1 MQPGQSFSNTFAAGG
16 TYSYFCSIHPPDGRT
31 NRRQVNVQPYPH
43 MKSSLRSSSS
53 ACLKSIFLIVQLAFC
68 FGGPILVKAGQRDS
82 STGPIQPELK
92 DQAELRQGYLLVYS
106 ATDRFDDGG
115 TFYYPHSSYSIYRA
129 DGKFFKNVEN
139 HISRSDEI
147 PALVTLPAGSY
158 TILLRSENRGYIRL
172 PIVITAGRRTI
183 LDPDEA
189 QTDLQKRFA
198 QPRDPRR
205 VAKTGTPRV
214 QVSFAD
220 YSISRKLG

>member
-1 MQPGQSFSNTFAAGG
+1 
-16 TYSYFCSIHPPDGRT
+16 
-31 NRRQVNVQPYPH
+31 
-43 MKSSLRSSSS
+43 MKSSFRSPRS
-53 ACLKSIFLIVQLAFC
+53 AYLKSIFWIAQLALC
-68 FGGPILVKAGQRDS
+68 FGGPTVAQASQRDS
-82 STGPIQPELK
+82 STGSIQPELN
-92 DQAELRQGYLLVYS
+92 DQAVLSQGYLMVYS

-115 TFYYPHSSYSIYRA
+115 TFYYPHSSYSIYTTN
-129 DGKFFKNVEN
+129 GKFFKNVEN

-172 PIVITAGRRTI
+172 PIVISAGRRTI

-205 VAKTGTPRV
+205 VAKAGTSRV
-214 QVSFAD
+214 PVSFA
-220 YSISRKLG
+220 YLSILRKLR

>member
-1 MQPGQSFSNTFAAGG
+1 
-16 TYSYFCSIHPPDGRT
+16 
-31 NRRQVNVQPYPH
+31 
-43 MKSSLRSSSS
+43 MKSSFRSSGS
-53 ACLKSIFLIVQLAFC
+53 ACLKSMLFIVQLAC
-68 FGGPILVKAGQRDS
+68 FGGPILVKAGQRDF
-82 STGPIQPELK
+82 STGPIQSELS

-115 TFYYPHSSYSIYRA
+115 TLYYPHSSYSIYTT

-189 QTDLQKRFA
+189 QTELQKRFA
-198 QPRDPRR
+198 RPRDPRR
-205 VAKTGTPRV
+205 VAKACTRRV
-214 QVSFAD
+214 QVSFAN
-220 YSISRKLG
+220 YSILRKLG

>member
-1 MQPGQSFSNTFAAGG
+1 M
-16 TYSYFCSIHPPDGRT
+16 
-31 NRRQVNVQPYPH
+31 
-43 MKSSLRSSSS
+43 L
-53 ACLKSIFLIVQLAFC
+53 LIVQLALC
-68 FGGPILVKAGQRDS
+68 FSGPTVAQAGQRDS
-82 STGPIQPELK
+82 STGPIQPELN

-115 TFYYPHSSYSIYRA
+115 TFYYPHSSYSIYTA
-129 DGKFFKNVEN
+129 DGKFFKKIEN
-139 HISRSDEI
+139 HISQSDEL
-147 PALVTLPAGSY
+147 PALVTLPTGSY
-158 TILLRSENRGYIRL
+158 TILLRSENRGYVRL

-189 QTDLQKRFA
+189 QTDLQKRSA

-205 VAKTGTPRV
+205 VAKAGTPRV

>member
-1 MQPGQSFSNTFAAGG
+1 MFEIHAFNCSAGLLLWRSHFGQGRSKRFLYR
-16 TYSYFCSIHPPDGRT
+16 TYPTRVERPSRITS
-31 NRRQVNVQPYPH
+31 
-43 MKSSLRSSSS
+43 
-53 ACLKSIFLIVQLAFC
+53 
-68 FGGPILVKAGQRDS
+68 
-82 STGPIQPELK
+82 
-92 DQAELRQGYLLVYS
+92 GYLLVYS

-115 TFYYPHSSYSIYRA
+115 TFYYPHSSYSIYTA
-129 DGKFFKNVEN
+129 AGKLFKNVEN

-198 QPRDPRR
+198 PTQGPARR
-205 VAKTGTPRV
+205 GENRHRTSS
-214 QVSFAD
+214 SFLA
-220 YSISRKLG
+220 YF

>member
-1 MQPGQSFSNTFAAGG
+1 M
-16 TYSYFCSIHPPDGRT
+16 
-31 NRRQVNVQPYPH
+31 
-43 MKSSLRSSSS
+43 L
-53 ACLKSIFLIVQLAFC
+53 LIVQLAFC

-82 STGPIQPELK
+82 STGPIQSKLN
-92 DQAELRQGYLLVYS
+92 DQVVLSQGYLIVYS

-115 TFYYPHSSYSIYRA
+115 TFYYPHSSYSIYTT
-129 DGKFFKNVEN
+129 DGKLLKNVEN

-205 VAKTGTPRV
+205 VAKIGSTRV
-214 QVSFAD
+214 QVSFANF
-220 YSISRKLG
+220 SILQKLG

>member
-1 MQPGQSFSNTFAAGG
+1 
-16 TYSYFCSIHPPDGRT
+16 
-31 NRRQVNVQPYPH
+31 
-43 MKSSLRSSSS
+43 MKSSFRSSFS
-53 ACLKSIFLIVQLAFC
+53 ACLKSMLLIVQLAFC
-68 FGGPILVKAGQRDS
+68 FGGPIVVKAGQRDS
-82 STGPIQPELK
+82 STRPIQPELN

-115 TFYYPHSSYSIYRA
+115 TLYYPHSSYSIYRA

-139 HISRSDEI
+139 HISKSDEI
-147 PALVTLPAGSY
+147 PALVTLPVGSY

-189 QTDLQKRFA
+189 QTDLQKRLA

-205 VAKTGTPRV
+205 VAKISTTRV
-214 QVSFAD
+214 QVSFAN

>member
-1 MQPGQSFSNTFAAGG
+1 M
-16 TYSYFCSIHPPDGRT
+16 
-31 NRRQVNVQPYPH
+31 
-43 MKSSLRSSSS
+43 L
-53 ACLKSIFLIVQLAFC
+53 LIVQLAFC
-68 FGGPILVKAGQRDS
+68 VGGPTVAQAGQRDS
-82 STGPIQPELK
+82 STGSIQPKLNH
-92 DQAELRQGYLLVYS
+92 QAALPQGYLMVHS

-115 TFYYPHSSYSIYRA
+115 TFYYPHSSYSIYTT

-172 PIVITAGRRTI
+172 PIVITAGRRMI

-198 QPRDPRR
+198 QPKDPRR
-205 VAKTGTPRV
+205 VAKAGTPRV
-214 QVSFAD
+214 QVSFAN
-220 YSISRKLG
+220 YLLSRKLG

>member
-1 MQPGQSFSNTFAAGG
+1 
-16 TYSYFCSIHPPDGRT
+16 
-31 NRRQVNVQPYPH
+31 
-43 MKSSLRSSSS
+43 MKSSFRSPRS
-53 ACLKSIFLIVQLAFC
+53 ACLKSMLLIVQLAFC
-68 FGGPILVKAGQRDS
+68 FGAPILAKAGQRDS
-82 STGPIQPELK
+82 STGSIQPDLN
-92 DQAELRQGYLLVYS
+92 DQALLPQGYLIVYS

-115 TFYYPHSSYSIYRA
+115 TFYYPHSSYSIYTT

-147 PALVTLPAGSY
+147 PALVTLPVGSY

-172 PIVITAGRRTI
+172 PIVITPGRRTI

-205 VAKTGTPRV
+205 VAKTGTPPA
-214 QVSFAD
+214 QVLFAN

>member
-1 MQPGQSFSNTFAAGG
+1 
-16 TYSYFCSIHPPDGRT
+16 
-31 NRRQVNVQPYPH
+31 
-43 MKSSLRSSSS
+43 MKSSPCSSYSS
-53 ACLKSIFLIVQLAFC
+53 YLKAAISIVQLAFC
-68 FGGPILVKAGQRDS
+68 FGGPTVAQAGQRDS
-82 STGPIQPELK
+82 STGSIRAELN
-92 DQAELRQGYLLVYS
+92 DQADLSQGYLLVYS

-115 TFYYPHSSYSIYRA
+115 TLYYPHSSYSIYRA

-139 HISRSDEI
+139 HISKSDEI
-147 PALVTLPAGSY
+147 PALVTLPVGSY

-189 QTDLQKRFA
+189 QTDLQKRLA

-205 VAKTGTPRV
+205 VAKIGTPRV
-214 QVSFAD
+214 QVSFAN

>member
-1 MQPGQSFSNTFAAGG
+1 M
-16 TYSYFCSIHPPDGRT
+16 
-31 NRRQVNVQPYPH
+31 
-43 MKSSLRSSSS
+43 L
-53 ACLKSIFLIVQLAFC
+53 LIVQLAFC

-82 STGPIQPELK
+82 STGPIQSKLN
-92 DQAELRQGYLLVYS
+92 DQAVLSQGYLIVYS

-115 TFYYPHSSYSIYRA
+115 TFYYPHSSYSIYTT
-129 DGKFFKNVEN
+129 DGKLLKNVEN

-198 QPRDPRR
+198 PTQGPARR
-205 VAKTGTPRV
+205 GENRHRTSS
-214 QVSFAD
+214 SFLA
-220 YSISRKLG
+220 YF

>member
-1 MQPGQSFSNTFAAGG
+1 M
-16 TYSYFCSIHPPDGRT
+16 
-31 NRRQVNVQPYPH
+31 
-43 MKSSLRSSSS
+43 L
-53 ACLKSIFLIVQLAFC
+53 LIVQLAFF
-68 FGGPILVKAGQRDS
+68 FGGPILIKAGQKDS
-82 STGPIQPELK
+82 STGPIQPELN

-106 ATDRFDDGG
+106 ATDRFDNGG
-115 TFYYPHSSYSIYRA
+115 TFYYPHSSYSIYTT

-139 HISRSDEI
+139 HISLSDEI

-205 VAKTGTPRV
+205 VAKIGTTGV
-214 QVSFAD
+214 QVSFAK
-220 YSISRKLG
+220 YSILRKLG

>member
-1 MQPGQSFSNTFAAGG
+1 M
-16 TYSYFCSIHPPDGRT
+16 
-31 NRRQVNVQPYPH
+31 
-43 MKSSLRSSSS
+43 L
-53 ACLKSIFLIVQLAFC
+53 LIVQLAFC
-68 FGGPILVKAGQRDS
+68 FGAPILAKAGQRDS
-82 STGPIQPELK
+82 STGSIQPDLN
-92 DQAELRQGYLLVYS
+92 DQALLPQGYLIVYS

-115 TFYYPHSSYSIYRA
+115 TFYYPHSSYSIYTT

-147 PALVTLPAGSY
+147 PALVPLPVGSY

-172 PIVITAGRRTI
+172 PIVITPGRRTI

-205 VAKTGTPRV
+205 VAKTGTPPA

>member
-1 MQPGQSFSNTFAAGG
+1 M
-16 TYSYFCSIHPPDGRT
+16 
-31 NRRQVNVQPYPH
+31 
-43 MKSSLRSSSS
+43 L
-53 ACLKSIFLIVQLAFC
+53 LIVQLAF
-68 FGGPILVKAGQRDS
+68 FGSPILVTAGQRDS
-82 STGPIQPELK
+82 SIGPIKPELN

-115 TFYYPHSSYSIYRA
+115 TFYYPHSSYSIYTA

-147 PALVTLPAGSY
+147 PSLVALPVGSY
-158 TILLRSENRGYIRL
+158 IIQLRSENRGYIRL

-189 QTDLQKRFA
+189 QTDLQKQFA

-205 VAKTGTPRV
+205 VAKAGTTRV
-214 QVSFAD
+214 QVFFA
-220 YSISRKLG
+220 YFS